1 MTDKKS
7 PVTNSAK
14 PVARENAL
22 EKYKLNPMR
31 IVETLYQAADIK
43 IGKEDGLTLS
53 DKLQIIKNG

>member
-1 MTDKKS
+1 
-7 PVTNSAK
+7 
-14 PVARENAL
+14 
-22 EKYKLNPMR
+22 MR